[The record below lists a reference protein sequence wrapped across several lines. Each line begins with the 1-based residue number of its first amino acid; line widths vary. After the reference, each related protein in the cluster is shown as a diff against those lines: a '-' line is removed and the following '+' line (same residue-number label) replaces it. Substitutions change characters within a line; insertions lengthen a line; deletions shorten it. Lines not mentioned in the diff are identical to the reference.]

1 MCLYWH
7 TVCVRWLTLSWLR
20 GLFRGIGRRERGER
34 ERGERERERESER
47 RQGGG
52 EGDIK
57 YSVTDM
63 LAYRHLGVKTHTVF
77 NIVVIGYSEGRVS
90 FLSSRNE

>member
-1 MCLYWH
+1 MQGQLVQSLVILLYILAMAGSVCLYWH

-34 ERGERERERESER
+34 ERGEREREREESER

-57 YSVTDM
+57 Y
-63 LAYRHLGVKTHTVF
+63 R
-77 NIVVIGYSEGRVS
+77 E
-90 FLSSRNE
+90 